1 MQWGIGMFIA
11 PFGDFILDKLIA
23 PFNMLI
29 LSTLLFGVR
38 CFLYATVSLTPPSQL
53 VFLTLFDLINATLF
67 WIACMKFSFKIV
79 PHDCYATVVVVMS
92 MVDFSLGEKNT
103 REIRQKNM
111 DSKAANFL
119 LFVLFLQGLDWVVSY
134 GVS

>member
-1 MQWGIGMFIA
+1 MTIIFSAIAQGMQWGIGMFIA

-92 MVDFSLGEKNT
+92 MVDFSLGEKIP
-103 REIRQKNM
+103 EKS
-111 DSKAANFL
+111 SKKI
-119 LFVLFLQGLDWVVSY
+119 
-134 GVS
+134 